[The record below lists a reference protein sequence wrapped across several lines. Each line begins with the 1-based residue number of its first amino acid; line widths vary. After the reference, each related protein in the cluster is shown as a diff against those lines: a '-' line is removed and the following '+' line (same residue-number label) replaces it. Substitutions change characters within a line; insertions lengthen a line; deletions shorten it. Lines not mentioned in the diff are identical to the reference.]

1 MFTCGAPI
9 ITHAA
14 LLAKRESESKYM
26 KMYLEEVE
34 RALDTCQASDEVI
47 FSRKSERSC
56 WSGSFE
62 ESDWFTRSGVTKK
75 TLAPNRAGCSLHTL
89 YWLAIREQS
98 GHTRRQVEDRLF
110 TYLGGGNP

>member
-47 FSRKSERSC
+47 F
-56 WSGSFE
+56 
-62 ESDWFTRSGVTKK
+62 KK
-75 TLAPNRAGCSLHTL
+75 
-89 YWLAIREQS
+89 I
-98 GHTRRQVEDRLF
+98 
-110 TYLGGGNP
+110 